1 MNTTSLPPRA
11 LSATERPL
19 PQTPETMAGAEM
31 TALALPPEEA
41 FATLLEKTLQG
52 DKAIAPIEASPEQGP
67 ALPQEALDAAV
78 AAPALNELAQP
89 LLTPVPPPSTLIPE
103 GDLTKTATQA
113 ALAPITAQRAMFGSK
128 NVGEISEPN
137 PPEKASL
144 AQKAMV
150 EPFSA
155 LLSETMPA
163 PDQEA
168 IGSPETPPASLTSSP
183 AMPRLAEPSLPAQP
197 TPSLPVPIMALPAA
211 IGIKALE
218 GSHRFDI
225 RLDPEDLGRVD
236 IALEIDQDGSIRAA
250 IAVEKP
256 EALQLIT
263 REARALEQA
272 FDQAGFR
279 RDENALSFSLSDQGQ
294 SSENPSHRPEKR
306 TMTRLMVEGDPDLA
320 QPLEAA
326 LMRTHGRLDMRI

>member
-1 MNTTSLPPRA
+1 MNASSLPARA

-52 DKAIAPIEASPEQGP
+52 DKAIATIEASPEQAP
-67 ALPQEALDAAV
+67 ALPQEAMDAAV
-78 AAPALNELAQP
+78 AVPALNELAQP
-89 LLTPVPPPSTLIPE
+89 LLTPVPVASTLILE
-103 GDLTKTATQA
+103 GDLTQTATQA
-113 ALAPITAQRAMFGSK
+113 ALAPITAQRAMVGSK
-128 NVGEISEPN
+128 NAGEISEPS

-144 AQKAMV
+144 VQKAMA

-163 PDQEA
+163 PEQEA

>member
-11 LSATERPL
+11 LSAERPRL
-19 PQTPETMAGAEM
+19 EAAEAMAGSGMPEPPLLAEEVFS
-31 TALALPPEEA
+31 AV
-41 FATLLEKTLQG
+41 LEKTLQG
-52 DKAIAPIEASPEQGP
+52 DKAIAPIEASPEQAP

-78 AAPALNELAQP
+78 VAPALNELAQP
-89 LLTPVPPPSTLIPE
+89 LLTPMPPPSTLIPE
-103 GDLTKTATQA
+103 GDLTKTTPQA
-113 ALAPITAQRAMFGSK
+113 ALAPITAQRAMVGSK
-128 NVGEISEPN
+128 NAAEMSEPS
-137 PPEKASL
+137 PADKASL
-144 AQKAMV
+144 AQKAIA

-163 PDQEA
+163 HEQEA
-168 IGSPETPPASLTSSP
+168 IGSPETPPPSLASPP
-183 AMPRLAEPSLPAQP
+183 AMTRLAEPSPPAQP
-197 TPSLPVPIMALPAA
+197 TPSLPVPVMALPAA

-250 IAVEKP
+250 ISVEKP

-279 RDENALSFSLSDQGQ
+279 RDENALSFNLSDQGQ

-306 TMTRLMVEGDPDLA
+306 TMTRLMVEGNPDLA